1 MLENAKYEQ
10 FAQLVAFGHTGV
22 QAYRDAVSTECT
34 TKTAMEAA
42 SRLLANCKISTR
54 VAELRILADETL
66 EKRLGWN
73 KEKAMR
79 YLVEILETPVGEV
92 DENHRLAQ
100 EVTRD
105 EIGGQQGKLRRG
117 DADEGNEI
125 TSAMGM
131 RVKIKLPSKTEA
143 MKQLAAMTTWNEP
156 EKVEVTHSGTIEH
169 THSFDG
175 VLKSIIDSGSPVTRR
190 LEKAREREVE
200 VIPLEPAKKKK

>member
-42 SRLLANCKISTR
+42 SRLLADCKIAAR

-66 EKRLGWN
+66 EKRLGWT

-100 EVTRD
+100 EYSMD
-105 EIGGQQGKLRRG
+105 EKGLKVKLVSK
-117 DADEGNEI
+117 AD
-125 TSAMGM
+125 
-131 RVKIKLPSKTEA
+131 A

-175 VLKSIIDSGSPVTRR
+175 VIKSIIDSGSPVTRR
-190 LEKAREREVE
+190 LEKARAMEAE
-200 VIPLEPAKKKK
+200 VIPLEPAKKTK